1 MIYIYIK
8 PKHCSTPLP
17 QKERAWLSPPIPK
30 AFYWWC
36 QISFMFHPWMIVAT
50 VHRLRVMLNLIFFTL
65 TLMLFSIVDL
75 HIFWRSHIMNDAYS
89 YDFICIL
96 HHFPNCLCI
105 PYIIPIHHVAHVAKK
120 PGESTSRAA
129 VGLVNH
135 QPRPTHHPWQG
146 AQYGHCF
153 CGGSTA
159 MGPLGLNI
167 HKSW

>member
-1 MIYIYIK
+1 MLDSLH
-8 PKHCSTPLP
+8 P
-17 QKERAWLSPPIPK
+17 SPIASNSPFFLGRYSPK

-105 PYIIPIHHVAHVAKK
+105 LYIIPIHHVAHVAKK
-120 PGESTSRAA
+120 TRRINFSRSRGAGQPPAA
-129 VGLVNH
+129 PHTPSV
-135 QPRPTHHPWQG
+135 T
-146 AQYGHCF
+146 
-153 CGGSTA
+153 GGSVWPLFLWWVNSY
-159 MGPLGLNI
+159 GP
-167 HKSW
+167 SWVEHS